1 MNTYIIT
8 INSRAW
14 KACNQLAPK
23 SDPRFYLI
31 GVHVSRIAGTA
42 DRVKLTATD
51 GHSLLCVDAGTIV
64 GDDIEAF
71 PVKGVILPKRTAGKI
86 PSGRDFSNTDIGLE
100 LSAGASSTSGEG
112 RYSYIWRGEET
123 AGALTVGRYPDCAR
137 VIPRVA
143 DDSEVPA
150 KAITFSTAIVTFF
163 AAAAQLAAPAQ
174 APSFTICPPI
184 RETNCMTV
192 NIKAGALRAHGI
204 VMPFRDI
211 VEPVN
216 FWAPVESTEAS

>member
-112 RYSYIWRGEET
+112 RYSYSWRGEET
-123 AGALTVGRYPDCAR
+123 AGALTVGRYPDCAH
-137 VIPRVA
+137 VIPVSEAA
-143 DDSEVPA
+143 DA
-150 KAITFSTAIVTFF
+150 LAQAINFQAPLVKF
-163 AAAAQLAAPAQ
+163 LAAVALLAE
-174 APSFTICPPI
+174 APRSPNITLCPRGERDSMP
-184 RETNCMTV
+184 V
-192 NIKAGALRAHGI
+192 YIKAGDLHAHGV
-204 VMPFRDI
+204 VMPIGDLA
-211 VEPVN
+211 EKVN

>member
-1 MNTYIIT
+1 MNTFTIT

-31 GVHVSRIAGTA
+31 GVHVSRIVGTA

-86 PSGRDFSNTDIGLE
+86 PSGRDFRTTDIGLE
-100 LSAGASSTSGEG
+100 LSAGESSTSGEG
-112 RYSYIWRGEET
+112 RYSYSWRGEET

-137 VIPRVA
+137 VL
-143 DDSEVPA
+143 DCSEAP
-150 KAITFSTAIVTFF
+150 
-163 AAAAQLAAPAQ
+163 AAPAQ
-174 APSFTICPPI
+174 AISFQAPLVTFLTAVALLAEAQRSPSITLCPRGERDSMP
-184 RETNCMTV
+184 V
-192 NIKAGALRAHGI
+192 YIKAGDLRAHGI
-204 VMPFRDI
+204 VMPFGDLA
-211 VEPVN
+211 EKVN
-216 FWAPVESTEAS
+216 FWSPVEFTEAS